1 VPNEDPPVGRPRPAA
16 PALTDMACERHLVC
30 LRSSVLELTSLTY
43 RDRLSAASQ
52 RDAVQDCGDHVV
64 ILQARGAVST
74 SKRAS
79 SSRQSAVVAVLARH
93 ATVSARSLL

>member
-1 VPNEDPPVGRPRPAA
+1 
-16 PALTDMACERHLVC
+16 MACERHLVC
-30 LRSSVLELTSLTY
+30 LQSSVLELTSLTY

-52 RDAVQDCGDHVV
+52 RDAVQDCGDHLV

-79 SSRQSAVVAVLARH
+79 SSQQSAVVAVLARH
-93 ATVSARSLL
+93 ATGSARSLL